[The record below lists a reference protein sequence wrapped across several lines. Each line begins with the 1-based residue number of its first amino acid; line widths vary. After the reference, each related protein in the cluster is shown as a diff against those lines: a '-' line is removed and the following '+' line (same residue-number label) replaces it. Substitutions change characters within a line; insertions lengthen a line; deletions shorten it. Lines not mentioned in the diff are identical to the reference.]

1 MPLKDI
7 IGQEAAL
14 RTIRGALAAG
24 RITHAF
30 LFVGPGGVGKR
41 TTALAFAQAMNC
53 PQPIDGDGC
62 GVCPV
67 CSRIEHGADMDIRF
81 FSPSR
86 MEYRV
91 DEAKKIREDAY
102 LTSSEGCRKFLIL
115 DRADCLNE
123 ESGNKLL
130 KVIEEPP
137 EFTVFILLTENAD
150 RILPT
155 IRSRTQAVSFRPL
168 SVEEAVRA
176 AGGRMA
182 ADEVRYLYPLAKG
195 NVGTILRL
203 SEDKGLKELF
213 DDIEAELF
221 ERLLKPVPASPMR
234 LSEEIVALAGRI
246 DFNASE
252 EDTKSIALRK
262 GIVGALEVMMA
273 MVERRYMPR
282 GGGEAGEGGR
292 SGVGARHRT
301 GCRLLE
307 TVNDTIKMVEGGGQQ
322 ALALEAMAIEFRKIV
337 SGNIKEKVS

>member
-1 MPLKDI
+1 M
-7 IGQEAAL
+7 

-41 TTALAFAQAMNC
+41 STALAFAQAVNC
-53 PQPIDGDGC
+53 PNGAGGDAC

-67 CSRIEHGADMDIRF
+67 CGRIGRGIDVDVRIFQPTGLEYKKEEAVEIR
-81 FSPSR
+81 
-86 MEYRV
+86 
-91 DEAKKIREDAY
+91 KDAY
-102 LTSSEGCRKFLIL
+102 LTPNESRRKFLIL
-115 DRADCLNE
+115 DRADCLSE
-123 ESGNKLL
+123 VSADLLL
-130 KVIEEPP
+130 KVVEEPP
-137 EFTVFILLTENAD
+137 EFTIFILLTEND
-150 RILPT
+150 QQIRPT
-155 IRSRTQAVSFRPL
+155 IKSRTLAVSFRPL
-168 SVEEAVRA
+168 SVEEAVRV

-307 TVNDTIKMVEGGGQQ
+307 TVIDTIKMVEGGGQQ